1 MNKRIYYVYAI
12 KVDGVVRYIGKGKG
26 NRVYFHMKEV
36 RERLTRDFK
45 LKNVWPK
52 CQRNLTEAVKDGA
65 IVEEEFLVQG
75 LASEKAYWTE
85 LNTIYSIAKKSPGQ
99 LWNDSAFN
107 VSLARTSSWREY
119 QSAKKKQKQREAREG
134 SPWLRFQRNLLNQ
147 YLDRGG
153 KDRLKIRP
161 MLDSLEG
168 KSDKEVIKRLFG
180 IT

>member
-1 MNKRIYYVYAI
+1 
-12 KVDGVVRYIGKGKG
+12 
-26 NRVYFHMKEV
+26 
-36 RERLTRDFK
+36 LTRDFK

-85 LNTIYSIAKKSPGQ
+85 LNTIYSIARKSPGQ

>member
-1 MNKRIYYVYAI
+1 
-12 KVDGVVRYIGKGKG
+12 
-26 NRVYFHMKEV
+26 MKEV

-52 CQRNLTEAVKDGA
+52 FQRNLTEAVKDGA
-65 IVEEEFLVQG
+65 IIEEEFLVQG
-75 LASEKAYWTE
+75 LAIEKAYWTE
-85 LNTIYSIAKKSPGQ
+85 LNTIYSIVKKSPGQ

-119 QSAKKKQKQREAREG
+119 QSAKKNQKQREAREG

-153 KDRLKIRP
+153 KDRLKIGP

>member
-26 NRVYFHMKEV
+26 NRVYSHMKEV

-52 CQRNLTEAVKDGA
+52 CQRNLTAAVKDGA

>member
-1 MNKRIYYVYAI
+1 MNKAIYYVYAI

-26 NRVYFHMKEV
+26 NRVYSHMKEV

-52 CQRNLTEAVKDGA
+52 FQRNLTEAVKDGA
-65 IVEEEFLVQG
+65 IIEEEFLVQG
-75 LASEKAYWTE
+75 LAIEKAYWTE
-85 LNTIYSIAKKSPGQ
+85 LNTIYSIVKKSPGQ

-119 QSAKKKQKQREAREG
+119 QSAKKNQKQREAREG

-153 KDRLKIRP
+153 KDRLKIGP

>member
-1 MNKRIYYVYAI
+1 MNYRGRRQSRAAAYET
-12 KVDGVVRYIGKGKG
+12 
-26 NRVYFHMKEV
+26 RVA
-36 RERLTRDFK
+36 
-45 LKNVWPK
+45 P
-52 CQRNLTEAVKDGA
+52 GA
-65 IVEEEFLVQG
+65 SR
-75 LASEKAYWTE
+75 AM
-85 LNTIYSIAKKSPGQ
+85 IAKKSPGQ

>member
-1 MNKRIYYVYAI
+1 MNYRGRRQSRAAAYEA
-12 KVDGVVRYIGKGKG
+12 
-26 NRVYFHMKEV
+26 RVA
-36 RERLTRDFK
+36 
-45 LKNVWPK
+45 P
-52 CQRNLTEAVKDGA
+52 GA
-65 IVEEEFLVQG
+65 SR
-75 LASEKAYWTE
+75 AM
-85 LNTIYSIAKKSPGQ
+85 IAKKSPGQ

-168 KSDKEVIKRLFG
+168 KSDKDSDKEIVWNNLRPNDVREISKVPDWKAASYG
-180 IT
+180 

>member
-1 MNKRIYYVYAI
+1 VYAI

-26 NRVYFHMKEV
+26 NRVYSHMKEV

-52 CQRNLTEAVKDGA
+52 FQRNLTEAVKDGA
-65 IVEEEFLVQG
+65 IIEEEFLVQG
-75 LASEKAYWTE
+75 LAIEKAYWTE
-85 LNTIYSIAKKSPGQ
+85 LNTIYSIVKKSPGQ

-119 QSAKKKQKQREAREG
+119 QSAKKNQKQREAREG

-153 KDRLKIRP
+153 KDRLKIGP

>member
-26 NRVYFHMKEV
+26 NRVYSHMKEV

>member
-119 QSAKKKQKQREAREG
+119 QSAKKKQKR
-134 SPWLRFQRNLLNQ
+134 
-147 YLDRGG
+147 
-153 KDRLKIRP
+153 
-161 MLDSLEG
+161 
-168 KSDKEVIKRLFG
+168 
-180 IT
+180 

>member
-1 MNKRIYYVYAI
+1 MNKPIYYVYAI

-26 NRVYFHMKEV
+26 NRVYSHMKEV

-52 CQRNLTEAVKDGA
+52 FQRNLTEAVKDGA
-65 IVEEEFLVQG
+65 IIEEEFLVQG
-75 LASEKAYWTE
+75 LAIEKAYWTE
-85 LNTIYSIAKKSPGQ
+85 LNTIYSIVKKSPGQ

-119 QSAKKKQKQREAREG
+119 QSAKKNQKQREAREG

-153 KDRLKIRP
+153 KDRLKIGP